1 MSRATYRIL
10 DEPVA
15 RGLSIPALNPFWP
28 LLGMMFGGAW
38 LGVAMFVFNAFAL
51 RGPTFARELSI
62 AGAILLGSPLI
73 IFLIGFALNQ
83 QWMSDGAIK
92 YALLLV
98 VAWKLSLAYWVFFLQ
113 QQSHALYEYF
123 QRGPSNPQA
132 ASIGPALVIV
142 GSLVKS
148 NVIGAVASPFWT
160 LMVN

>member
-1 MSRATYRIL
+1 MSHASYRIL

-15 RGLSIPALNPFWP
+15 RGFTLPALNPFWP

-38 LGVAMFVFNAFAL
+38 LGVAMFVFNAVAL
-51 RGPTFARELSI
+51 RGPTFARELGI
-62 AGAILLGSPLI
+62 AGGILLGSPLI
-73 IFLIGFALNQ
+73 VFLIGFALNQ
-83 QWMSDGAIK
+83 QWMTEGAIK

-123 QRGPSNPQA
+123 ERGSRNPQL
-132 ASIGPALVIV
+132 ASVGPALVIA

-148 NVIGAVASPFWT
+148 SVIGAVDSPFWT

>member
-15 RGLSIPALNPFWP
+15 RGLKLPALNPFWP

-51 RGPTFARELSI
+51 RGPTFTREVGI
-62 AGAILLGSPLI
+62 AGAILLGAPLI
-73 IFLIGFALNQ
+73 VFLIGFALNQ
-83 QWMSDGAIK
+83 QWMSETAIK

-98 VAWKLSLAYWVFFLQ
+98 VAWKLSLAYWIFFLQ

-123 QRGPSNPQA
+123 EGSPSNPQL
-132 ASIGPALVIV
+132 ASVGPVLVIV

-148 NVIGAVASPFWT
+148 TVIGAVDSPFWT

>member
-15 RGLSIPALNPFWP
+15 HGLKLPALNPFWP

-38 LGVAMFVFNAFAL
+38 LGVAMFVFNAIAL
-51 RGPTFARELSI
+51 RGPTFAREVGI
-62 AGAILLGSPLI
+62 AGAILLGAPLI
-73 IFLIGFALNQ
+73 VFLIGVALNQ
-83 QWMSDGAIK
+83 QWLNETAIK

-98 VAWKLSLAYWVFFLQ
+98 VAWKLSLAYAIFFLQ

-123 QRGPSNPQA
+123 ERGPRNPQL
-132 ASIGPALVIV
+132 ASVGPALVVV

-148 NVIGAVASPFWT
+148 NVIGAVDSPFWT

>member
-15 RGLSIPALNPFWP
+15 RGLHLPALNPFWP

-38 LGVAMFVFNAFAL
+38 LGVAMFVFNAIAL
-51 RGPTFARELSI
+51 RGPTFAREVGI
-62 AGAILLGSPLI
+62 AGAILLGAPLI
-73 IFLIGFALNQ
+73 VFLIGFALNQ
-83 QWMSDGAIK
+83 HWLNEAAIK

-98 VAWKLSLAYWVFFLQ
+98 VAWKLSLAYWIFFLQ
-113 QQSHALYEYF
+113 QQSHALHEYF
-123 QRGPSNPQA
+123 ERRPRNPQL
-132 ASIGPALVIV
+132 ASVGPALVVV

-148 NVIGAVASPFWT
+148 NVIGAVDSPFWT